1 MALVS
6 CMKDERDTASVIV
19 QARPLWERTVEGT
32 ADENANQSLLTNGK
46 DVILIIADR
55 TITLRGTVRSEQ
67 EKISIGALA
76 RQYAGAKNI
85 DNQLEV
91 VS

>member
-1 MALVS
+1 MN
-6 CMKDERDTASVIV
+6 DERDTASVIV

-32 ADENANQSLLTNGK
+32 ADEKANQSVLTNGK

-76 RQYAGAKNI
+76 RQYAGARNI